1 MGYVVLHL
9 DKSPGNEAPMS
20 AHIERT
26 VIPPNC
32 DPALTHLNKELVNFT
47 DGVSNRN
54 EAIENRLKTA
64 GLTRRIGKNQVQVI
78 RIMLTGS
85 AEDMKRIES
94 EGKLDYWCAD
104 NMKWLKETYG
114 EKNIV
119 SAVLHLDETTP
130 HIHATMIPI
139 VTGER
144 RKAKAEQEKTAG
156 KKKYRKK
163 NANAPR
169 LCADD
174 VMSRTKLKEYQD
186 SYAGAMA
193 KYGLQRGIDGSEA
206 RHVTTSEWY
215 RELFIKNETL
225 KESLEHLVEQQ
236 EQAKHELDKVKSE
249 VSKEKF
255 RNSAADV
262 GASIMEGVG
271 SLLGTSKV
279 KRQQHEIESLK
290 AENVELRAENN
301 EIREHFGN
309 EIKQLKTELYTTQA
323 EHTKITD
330 KLRQELKKIY
340 DLFPHIRELLK
351 IENLCKHLG
360 FSGELIKL
368 ILERKPVA
376 FKGKLYSSEYKR
388 DFSTEHSVAEVKE
401 SPTASNPNKL
411 DLTIDGVS
419 ETNWF
424 RQKQQEFLKS
434 IGINVQPRQDRGM
447 KR

>member
-32 DPALTHLNKELVNFT
+32 DPALTHLNKELVNFP

-54 EAIENRLKTA
+54 GAIENRLKTA
-64 GLTRRIGKNQVQVI
+64 GLTRRIGKNQVQVV

-94 EGKLDYWCAD
+94 EGKLDDWCAD
-104 NMKWLKETYG
+104 NMKWLRETYG

-144 RKAKAEQEKTAG
+144 RKAKVEQEKTAG

-163 NANAPR
+163 SSDAVR

-174 VMSRTKLKEYQD
+174 VMSRSKLKEYQD
-186 SYAGAMA
+186 SYSQAMA

-206 RHVTTSEWY
+206 RHINTSEWY
-215 RELFIKNETL
+215 RELFIKNESL
-225 KESLEHLVEQQ
+225 KENLEQLVEQQ
-236 EQAKHELDKVKSE
+236 EQAKQELDKVKSE

-262 GASIMEGVG
+262 GTSIMEGVG
-271 SLLGTSKV
+271 SLLGSSKT
-279 KRQQHEIESLK
+279 KRLQNEIDELK
-290 AENVELRAENN
+290 AENAELRTENN
-301 EIREHFGN
+301 GIREHFGN
-309 EIKQLKTELYTTQA
+309 EIKQLKTDLYTAQA
-323 EHTKITD
+323 KHTKITD

-351 IENLCKHLG
+351 IENLCKYLG
-360 FSGELIKL
+360 FSDELIKM
-368 ILERKPVA
+368 ILEKKPVG
-376 FKGKLYSSEYKR
+376 FKGKIYSSEFKR
-388 DFSTEHSVAEVKE
+388 DFSTDYSVAEVKDSTTE
-401 SPTASNPNKL
+401 QGKL
-411 DLTIDGVS
+411 NLTIDGVS

-424 RQKQQEFLKS
+424 RQKHNEFLKS
-434 IGINVQPRQDRGM
+434 IGINIQPKQDRGM